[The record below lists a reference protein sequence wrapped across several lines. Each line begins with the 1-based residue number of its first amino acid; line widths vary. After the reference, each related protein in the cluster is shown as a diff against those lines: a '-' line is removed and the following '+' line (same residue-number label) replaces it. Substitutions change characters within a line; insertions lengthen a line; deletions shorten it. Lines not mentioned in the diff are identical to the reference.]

1 MKQEIMAKDRPI
13 GLVVFS
19 IFLALAGL
27 STVRILFISEPQ
39 IVFLNVI
46 FKGGLYKTYYLG
58 MGILCIAISVGVLE
72 LKKWSYIWFTILTG
86 YFLLTSIIN
95 CIFTKHESLIHLG
108 WDFTENN
115 MRNYYIL
122 QGFSILISLSIFLW
136 LHRYRRILNK

>member
-1 MKQEIMAKDRPI
+1 MKQDIMAKGRPI

-19 IFLALAGL
+19 IFLAVAGL
-27 STVRILFISEPQ
+27 STARILFIPEPQ

-58 MGILCIAISVGVLE
+58 MGILCVAISIGVLE
-72 LKKWSYIWFTILTG
+72 LKRWSYIWFAILTG

-95 CIFTKHESLIHLG
+95 GIFTKHESLVHLG
-108 WDFTENN
+108 WNITENN
-115 MRNYYIL
+115 MGNYYFI
-122 QGFSILISLSIFLW
+122 QGFSIFISLW